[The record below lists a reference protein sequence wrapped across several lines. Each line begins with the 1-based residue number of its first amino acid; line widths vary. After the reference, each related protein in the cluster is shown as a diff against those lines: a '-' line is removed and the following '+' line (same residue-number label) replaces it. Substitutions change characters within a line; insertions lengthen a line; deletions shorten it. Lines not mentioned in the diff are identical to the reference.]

1 MKIFNSRR
9 KEASGDEEKKP
20 GLSELEQIASEKRK
34 VQFYL
39 RLMLGLGST
48 CGVMIPIEP
57 FFTTL
62 NELSAQETALLQK
75 AKDQLDQSE

>member
-1 MKIFNSRR
+1 MK
-9 KEASGDEEKKP
+9 KKNP
-20 GLSELEQIASEKRK
+20 DMSELQQIAREKRK

-48 CGVMIPIEP
+48 CGVMVPIEP

-62 NELSAQETALLQK
+62 NELSAQEAALIQQQ
-75 AKDQLDQSE
+75 AKDQSDQSE

>member
-1 MKIFNSRR
+1 MKW
-9 KEASGDEEKKP
+9 KEASADEEENP
-20 GLSELEQIASEKRK
+20 DMSELQQIAREKRK

-48 CGVMIPIEP
+48 CGVMVPIEP

-62 NELSAQETALLQK
+62 NELSAQEAALIQQQ
-75 AKDQLDQSE
+75 AKDQSDQSE